1 LAPPCFLSPEIVYSH
16 PSEIAFPQSIRDST
30 TSAQEETAGYRFNPG
45 LVIREALPLIGTE
58 PPAGLARERDLA
70 DFMEEA
76 AIDKKLSGKTAL
88 VTGSSQGIGEGIAI
102 RLAEEG
108 ADVIVNYFGH
118 QESANSVVERIK
130 ESGVRSIAIGAD
142 ISNVEQSKNLI
153 LEGAQKLGGVD
164 ILVNNAG
171 IELRAD
177 FWNVTEDDFDR
188 VLDVNL
194 KGAFFTAQAFVQYL
208 MKAKRPGK
216 IINISSVHEEL
227 PFPHF
232 SPYCVSKGG
241 LKMMTR
247 TLAIELAP
255 YGITINSVAPGAI
268 ETPINKR
275 LLNDPAELKGLL
287 GNIPLKRLGEP
298 QDVAGTVAF
307 LASRDA
313 DYITGATI
321 VVDGGLLW
329 NYEEQ

>member
-1 LAPPCFLSPEIVYSH
+1 
-16 PSEIAFPQSIRDST
+16 
-30 TSAQEETAGYRFNPG
+30 
-45 LVIREALPLIGTE
+45 
-58 PPAGLARERDLA
+58 
-70 DFMEEA
+70 
-76 AIDKKLSGKTAL
+76 
-88 VTGSSQGIGEGIAI
+88 
-102 RLAEEG
+102 
-108 ADVIVNYFGH
+108 
-118 QESANSVVERIK
+118 VERIK

-153 LEGAQKLGGVD
+153 LEGAQTLGGVD